1 MPTLPEYVRHIRRIL
16 RENQNVIFSPR
27 EFRRLLNEWIEE
39 LRGQIASIWSPEEL
53 ARLEERID
61 RLFREL
67 EERMYTYVDDNIR
80 RGAENIMSGVDA
92 YVRDPAFLG
101 TIDPQALDLQHR
113 YTMTLIRNITQD
125 TQRRV
130 LIQLRTGL
138 AAGKSVEWMMQL
150 IGRTVDSGIFRDVM
164 YRAELIART
173 ETGRLLNLSAMQAIR
188 EYGKIRP
195 NAKKMWVHSGIVK
208 TARPHHMALHGTV
221 IPHDAKFQVG
231 DYLADGPHD
240 PNLPASE
247 VCNCRCAVVP
257 VPPDMEER
265 FAQEAK
271 DYWEQATQ
279 AGRNTLFTP
288 AQFRGWYFAT
298 TNRTVTPR
306 VSTYRAMRE
315 MSSSEVRSILMT
327 AEQAAEL
334 MLSERQ
340 VARYLK
346 HFNSMAARAYA
357 TMKEYIRERKLQLR
371 NLVYFV
377 DDDITCGEAILR
389 WESELTR
396 MVNLEGT
403 IYRGCNYPLLT
414 GEPIVPLR
422 VGQIV
427 RCTLTPFTY
436 DLNIARQFGDTY
448 IFRIEPQRIRGYVYR
463 GAGFEAEREVG
474 VSGLYRIVRI
484 ERVGDLRYVY
494 LEPTEEVQ
502 PDLLLPLVL

>member
-16 RENQNVIFSPR
+16 RENQNIIFSPR

-39 LRGQIASIWSPEEL
+39 LRGQIATIWSPEEV

-173 ETGRLLNLSAMQAIR
+173 ETGRLLNLSALQSIR

-195 NAKKMWVHSGIVK
+195 DAKKMWVHSGIVK

-247 VCNCRCAVVP
+247 VCNCRCTVVP
-257 VPPDMEER
+257 VPPDMVEQ
-265 FAQEAK
+265 FSQEAK

-298 TNRTVTPR
+298 TNRIITPR
-306 VSTYRAMRE
+306 FSSYKEIKELSTSAVQREFHVVKSNVEAM
-315 MSSSEVRSILMT
+315 L
-327 AEQAAEL
+327 AERDVAE
-334 MLSERQ
+334 
-340 VARYLK
+340 YLK
-346 HFNSMAARAYA
+346 YLNNIVARAY
-357 TMKEYIRERKLQLR
+357 TTFKKFVQERKLQTR
-371 NLVYFV
+371 NLLYFAT
-377 DDDITCGEAILR
+377 DDRVMGEAISI
-389 WESELTR
+389 WEEQLTR
-396 MVNLEGT
+396 IVNLEST
-403 IYRGCNYPLLT
+403 IYRGCNYPILS
-414 GEPIVPLR
+414 GEPIIPLQI
-422 VGQIV
+422 GQIV
-427 RCTLTPFTY
+427 KCSLTPFTY
-436 DLNIARQFGDTY
+436 DLNIARNFGDTY
-448 IFRIEPQRIRGYVYR
+448 IFVINPQRIRGYVYR
-463 GAGFEAEREVG
+463 GIAYEAEREVG
-474 VSGLYRIVRI
+474 VSGFYRITHI
-484 ERVGDLRYVY
+484 ERVGNFRYVL

-502 PDLLLPLVL
+502 PDLLIPLVL